1 MRFTLGVQA
10 ENGDAAGAVDELYD
24 WLRQDGVLR
33 GLVRRD
39 LADSAPAGAMG
50 GAWSE
55 LLSLLLAPGG
65 PTAAAGA
72 ALVVWLQNRRS
83 NVTVTI
89 SRPDGTQLV
98 VASEKVRSL
107 TAEGT
112 GELAQRMAEA
122 LREPLTQDAGREPS
136 APETGGRE
144 ASGTDGTPPAD
155 GNGSRGSDGDG
166 THRPDG
172 NRSHRPDRGG
182 SRRSDG
188 DGTRRGEGAR

>member
-10 ENGDAAGAVDELYD
+10 ASGDHARATDDLYD
-24 WLRQDGVLR
+24 WLRQDPELR

-55 LLSLLLAPGG
+55 LLTLLLAPGG

-89 SRPDGTQLV
+89 NRPDGTQLV
-98 VASEKVRSL
+98 VASEKVRPL

-112 GELAQRMAEA
+112 GELAQRVAEV
-122 LREPLTQDAGREPS
+122 LREPS
-136 APETGGRE
+136 ARETDERE
-144 ASGTDGTPPAD
+144 PAGEDPTGEDPAD
-155 GNGSRGSDGDG
+155 GDG
-166 THRPDG
+166 
-172 NRSHRPDRGG
+172 SHRAQ
-182 SRRSDG
+182 
-188 DGTRRGEGAR
+188 GAR

>member
-10 ENGDAAGAVDELYD
+10 ETGDHVSATDELYD
-24 WLRQDGVLR
+24 WLRQDPELR

-55 LLSLLLAPGG
+55 LLTLLLAPGG

-89 SRPDGTQLV
+89 NRPDGTQLV
-98 VASEKVRSL
+98 VASEKVRPL

-112 GELAQRMAEA
+112 GELVDASQWADISRLTRPLQDINASFDA
-122 LREPLTQDAGREPS
+122 WTCPLTRLA
-136 APETGGRE
+136 
-144 ASGTDGTPPAD
+144 
-155 GNGSRGSDGDG
+155 
-166 THRPDG
+166 
-172 NRSHRPDRGG
+172 
-182 SRRSDG
+182 RRSRSRSPPCSD
-188 DGTRRGEGAR
+188 R

>member
-1 MRFTLGVQA
+1 MIGTAAACRRGRSGVRFTLGVQA
-10 ENGDAAGAVDELYD
+10 ETGDHASATDELYD
-24 WLRQDGVLR
+24 WLRQDPELR

-55 LLSLLLAPGG
+55 LVTLLLAPGG

-89 SRPDGTQLV
+89 NRPDGTQLV
-98 VASEKVRSL
+98 VASEKVRPL

-112 GELAQRMAEA
+112 GELAQRVAGA
-122 LREPLTQDAGREPS
+122 LREPSAQDAEREPS
-136 APETGGRE
+136 APDTGERE
-144 ASGTDGTPPAD
+144 PSGGDGTRQAD
-155 GNGSRGSDGDG
+155 GDGSRRADGDG
-166 THRPDG
+166 THRA
-172 NRSHRPDRGG
+172 
-182 SRRSDG
+182 
-188 DGTRRGEGAR
+188 EGAH

>member
-1 MRFTLGVQA
+1 VRFTLGVQA
-10 ENGDAAGAVDELYD
+10 ASGDHAGATDELYD
-24 WLRQDGVLR
+24 WLRQDPELR

-55 LLSLLLAPGG
+55 LLTLLLAPGG

-89 SRPDGTQLV
+89 NRPDGTQLV
-98 VASEKVRSL
+98 VASEKVRPL

-112 GELAQRMAEA
+112 GELAQRVAEA
-122 LREPLTQDAGREPS
+122 LREPSARETDERGPAEDDPAEDDPAEDHPAEDHPAGE
-136 APETGGRE
+136 
-144 ASGTDGTPPAD
+144 DPAGED
-155 GNGSRGSDGDG
+155 PAGDDPAGSDG
-166 THRPDG
+166 
-172 NRSHRPDRGG
+172 
-182 SRRSDG
+182 SRRA
-188 DGTRRGEGAR
+188 EGAR

>member
-10 ENGDAAGAVDELYD
+10 ETGDHASATDELYD
-24 WLRQDGVLR
+24 WLRQDPELR

-55 LLSLLLAPGG
+55 LLTLLLAPGG

-89 SRPDGTQLV
+89 NRPDGTQLV
-98 VASEKVRSL
+98 VASEKVRPL

-112 GELAQRMAEA
+112 GELAQRVAEA
-122 LREPLTQDAGREPS
+122 LREPSAQDAEREPS
-136 APETGGRE
+136 ALDTGERE
-144 ASGTDGTPPAD
+144 PSG
-155 GNGSRGSDGDG
+155 GDG
-166 THRPDG
+166 TRQA
-172 NRSHRPDRGG
+172 DRDG
-182 SRRSDG
+182 SRRVDG
-188 DGTRRGEGAR
+188 DGTRRAEGAH